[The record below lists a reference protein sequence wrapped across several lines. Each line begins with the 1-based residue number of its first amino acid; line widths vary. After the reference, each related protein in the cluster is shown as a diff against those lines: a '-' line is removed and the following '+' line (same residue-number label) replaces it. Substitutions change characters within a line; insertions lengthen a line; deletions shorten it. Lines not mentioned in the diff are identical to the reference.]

1 MAKYVFLYRLA
12 NSDDRDACA
21 YIETKNGPARFECGH
36 YFGGIILHGACYCGS
51 TPANYDDIE
60 TVLTAD
66 EYAQLWQLDK
76 ELDALGYG
84 IKEGDER
91 YKKGLEICDK
101 LQPIIDRLKSD
112 EAQQFF
118 ADIVADEKERVAEE
132 YDLSE
137 EEVDEI
143 FKEFNGMYWL
153 GYQDRAIISYVWN
166 DVDELAEEWADSCMD
181 IPEHLERYIDYNQ
194 IAKDLMEESRY
205 YELSDGRIV
214 EFAE

>member
-1 MAKYVFLYRLA
+1 MAKYVFLYRVA

-36 YFGGIILHGACYCGS
+36 YFGGIGIDGACYSSG
-51 TPANYDDIE
+51 TLANYEDIE
-60 TVLTAD
+60 TILTEKEYNTLLECKD
-66 EYAQLWQLDK
+66 EFN
-76 ELDALGYG
+76 ALGYG

-101 LQPIIDRLKSD
+101 LQPIIDRLESD

-118 ADIVADEKERVAEE
+118 ADIVADEKERVANT
-132 YDLSE
+132 YDLDE
-137 EEVDEI
+137 EDVETLFDE
-143 FKEFNGMYWL
+143 YWND
-153 GYQDRAIISYVWN
+153 YQDRAIISYVWN
-166 DVDELAEEWADSCMD
+166 DVDELAEEWADNCMD
-181 IPEHLERYIDYNQ
+181 IPKHLGRYIDYDQ
-194 IAKDLMEESRY
+194 IAEDLMEESRY